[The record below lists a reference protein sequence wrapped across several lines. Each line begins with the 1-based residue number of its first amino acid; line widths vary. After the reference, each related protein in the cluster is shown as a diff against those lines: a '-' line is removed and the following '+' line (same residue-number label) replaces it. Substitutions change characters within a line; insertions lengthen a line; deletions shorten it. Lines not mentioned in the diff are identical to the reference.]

1 MFGQVCVKLGMGKN
15 IYGIGCFMLMNIGY
29 EMVIFKYGLLIMVVC
44 GLDGKLMYVLEGSVF
59 IVGVVIQWLWDGL
72 KIIDEFL
79 DFEYYVMKVFDI
91 DGVYVVF
98 VFVGLGVFYWDMY
111 VRGVIFGLIWGMG
124 KVYIIWVMLELLV
137 Y

>member
-1 MFGQVCVKLGMGKN
+1 M
-15 IYGIGCFMLMNIGY
+15 
-29 EMVIFKYGLLIMVVC
+29 
-44 GLDGKLMYVLEGSVF
+44 
-59 IVGVVIQWLWDGL
+59 WDGL